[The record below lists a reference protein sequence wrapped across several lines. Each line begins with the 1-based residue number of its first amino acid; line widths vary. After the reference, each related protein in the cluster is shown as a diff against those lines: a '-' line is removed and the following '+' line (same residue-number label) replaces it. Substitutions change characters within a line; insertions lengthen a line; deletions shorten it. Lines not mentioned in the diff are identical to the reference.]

1 MEQHREEGSL
11 GYNNL
16 SLERALES
24 GGGREGGRG
33 REERMLGDEFRG
45 DESEGQ
51 CKERMWVELE
61 LLTGRGG
68 CV

>member
-1 MEQHREEGSL
+1 
-11 GYNNL
+11 
-16 SLERALES
+16 
-24 GGGREGGRG
+24 
-33 REERMLGDEFRG
+33 MLGDEFRG